1 MPIYQCS
8 FQRGLPTEDMEAKIA
23 AAITGAHRHLAS

>member
-8 FQRGLPTEDMEAKIA
+8 FQTGLPTEDMKAKIA
-23 AAITGAHRHLAS
+23 AAIIAHRHPSP